1 MKCTY
6 SMIDE
11 VGLVFTIII
20 ETNRAILKKG
30 VEKQT
35 LDVSPRDC
43 FNTLISLFSLKD
55 SWKNDICYNPFY
67 QVEFVTDDVVEE
79 YNFDSN
85 VPDNF
90 SLFQAYINKLVGESL

>member
-6 SMIDE
+6 SI
-11 VGLVFTIII
+11 VGEEGIVSTVII
-20 ETNRAILKKG
+20 ETNKVTLKKG
-30 VEKQT
+30 KEKQT
-35 LDVSPRDC
+35 LGVSPRDC

-55 SWKNDICYNPFY
+55 SWNIENCYHPLY
-67 QVEFVTDDVVEE
+67 QIEFVNDDVVEE
-79 YNFDSN
+79 YNFDSD